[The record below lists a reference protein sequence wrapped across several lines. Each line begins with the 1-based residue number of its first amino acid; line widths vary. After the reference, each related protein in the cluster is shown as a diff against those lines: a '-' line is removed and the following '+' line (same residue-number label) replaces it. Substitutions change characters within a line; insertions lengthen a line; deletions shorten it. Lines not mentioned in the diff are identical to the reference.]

1 MCMQQTRRA
10 DKENVLRG
18 IIVAT
23 TMKMLVQIKDY
34 LVCTLVWFAF
44 PAFLSLSVT
53 LRVLP
58 MDVPSLAI
66 VYVRIARMLFQV
78 TLALPT
84 GVQVRTRA

>member
-1 MCMQQTRRA
+1 M
-10 DKENVLRG
+10 LRG

-23 TMKMLVQIKDY
+23 TMKKLVQIKDY
-34 LVCTLVWFAF
+34 RVCKLVWFAF
-44 PAFLSLSVT
+44 PAFQNLSVT

-84 GVQVRTRA
+84 EVQVRTRA